1 MLSNSSIFAA
11 HSANRGAQ
19 PRGDLPQGKI
29 VEQDLPQFLI
39 DLLLI
44 FGCLAVVMSVA
55 AALGEAGLPFGF
67 DVFPIGEDNN
77 WVDMLQRG
85 SGSGPAHLLW
95 ALDHRNPLSPW
106 WYIAARDLI
115 LNFDHGLLVLRYA
128 MAVLLAISAYFMVVA
143 VAGRQSRSFALSLA
157 VVIVFWMANRYLEQ
171 IIWNF
176 QGALC
181 ASLVSVAAYAM
192 FVNGG
197 KRYYLFYGTSIVAWF
212 IAFATYTIQCGAVL
226 AIGYLAVRRGLSSKH
241 DRDQPQSA
249 FKVVSIAICDTIPYL
264 AVFGVFLLIW
274 QTTIR
279 PSVADSVALSFSP
292 AAFAASLGEGL
303 IRMDLGLLFSRVQNS
318 SYLGLITIVAAGC
331 GILIAVALWLRARIA
346 NAVPTIISI
355 PSLLDVIIV
364 LAGLVGPTVVLESSA
379 SMWPPGTRWPMIYQ
393 LTTPALLL
401 ACGAAVVALTL
412 RAGWGRQLAWIAVV
426 AVAVGAGE
434 FFSLGHN
441 QIQVETTRNE
451 KFIRDNIL
459 RLVAEDLARGD
470 PQPVQVLLKL
480 DADARAKWRSSDILS
495 PTIARVW
502 LRRDDISFRL
512 IPWVP
517 TPNSYWAPWWKI
529 QFGTDWEGVGN
540 AKVWGGSVPYQR
552 IRVLEVS
559 GGTARRAAVVHKSDF
574 TGWQV
579 DWNREGPVIFPTGE
593 SKLCPLT
600 WRVNQDAITEG
611 WSLPEQDADGPVRWT
626 ISPTAQVILPW
637 ACTESVILRV
647 VVAYAVSIA
656 NIEGLVLRGNGFKLP
671 YRRRFIDG
679 NQVYEAALSRQIFSK
694 SPILRLDLSVGAL
707 DKVEGAG
714 NRRFGVAVRRV
725 EIRLASPAG
734 EKQAVQ

>member
-39 DLLLI
+39 DLFLI
-44 FGCLAVVMSVA
+44 FGCLALVASVA

-85 SGSGPAHLLW
+85 GGSSPAHLLW
-95 ALDHRNPLSPW
+95 ALDQRNPLSPW

-128 MAVLLAISAYFMVVA
+128 MAVLLALSAYFMVVT
-143 VAGRQSRSFALSLA
+143 VAGRQSRSFALALA

-181 ASLVSVAAYAM
+181 ASLVSVAAYAQ

-197 KRYYLFYGTSIVAWF
+197 KRSYLLYGTSIVTWF

-226 AIGYLAVRRGLSSKH
+226 AIGYLALRRGMSSKH
-241 DRDQPQSA
+241 DPNQPQSA
-249 FKVVSIAICDTIPYL
+249 LKVASIAVCDTIPYL
-264 AVFGVFLLIW
+264 ALFGVFLLVW

-279 PSVADSVALSFSP
+279 PSVADSIAMSFSP

-303 IRMDLGLLFSRVQNS
+303 IRMDLGLFFSRVQNS
-318 SYLGLITIVAAGC
+318 PYLGLITIVAAGC
-331 GILIAVALWLRARIA
+331 GILIALALWLWTRKNIAR
-346 NAVPTIISI
+346 TIISI
-355 PSLLDVIIV
+355 PSLLDVFII
-364 LAGLVGPTVVLESSA
+364 LACLAAPTVVLESSA

-393 LTTPALLL
+393 LTTPAILL
-401 ACGAAVVALTL
+401 ACGAAVVALTV

-426 AVAVGAGE
+426 GVAVGAGE

-441 QIQVETTRNE
+441 QIQVEITRNE
-451 KFIRDNIL
+451 KFIRDSIL

-470 PQPVQVLLKL
+470 PQPEQVLLKL

-495 PTIARVW
+495 PTLARVW

-512 IPWVP
+512 IPWIP
-517 TPNSYWAPWWKI
+517 APNSYWASWWKI
-529 QFGTDWEGVGN
+529 QFGADWEGVGN
-540 AKVWGGSVPYQR
+540 AKVGGGSVPYQR
-552 IRVLEVS
+552 IRILQVS
-559 GGTARRAAVVHKSDF
+559 EGTARRAAIVHRSDLN
-574 TGWQV
+574 GWQV
-579 DWNREGPVIFPTGE
+579 DWNREGAVRFPVDPTR
-593 SKLCPLT
+593 LCPLT
-600 WRVNQDAITEG
+600 WTVDQDVLSAG
-611 WSLPEQDADGPVRWT
+611 WSVPERDNRGPVRWT
-626 ISPTAQVILPW
+626 TSSVAQVILPP
-637 ACTESVILRV
+637 ACADHAILRV
-647 VVAYAVSIA
+647 VVAYAVSMT
-656 NIEGLVLRGNGFKLP
+656 NIEGLVLRANGQTLRH
-671 YRRRFIDG
+671 RRQVVDG
-679 NQVYEAALSRQIFSK
+679 NQVYEAELPQQVFSK
-694 SPILRLDLSVGAL
+694 GQILRLDLAVRKL
-707 DKVEGAG
+707 DKVEQSKE
-714 NRRFGVAVRRV
+714 RQFGVAVRMI
-725 EIRLASPAG
+725 EIRPF
-734 EKQAVQ
+734 